1 MASYL
6 IKDTTEEEREK
17 IVRDALGFDS
27 GCDDAFDGYDMYLPY
42 IKGEMELKDINI
54 AYKTN
59 YMKDMER
66 EPRYNCGMG
75 VRY

>member
-42 IKGEMELKDINI
+42 IKGELELKDINMG
-54 AYKTN
+54 YKAN

>member
-27 GCDDAFDGYDMYLPY
+27 GCDDAFDGYDMYLSY
-42 IKGEMELKDINI
+42 IKGEMELKDINM

>member
-42 IKGEMELKDINI
+42 IKGEMELKDINMG
-54 AYKTN
+54 YKAN